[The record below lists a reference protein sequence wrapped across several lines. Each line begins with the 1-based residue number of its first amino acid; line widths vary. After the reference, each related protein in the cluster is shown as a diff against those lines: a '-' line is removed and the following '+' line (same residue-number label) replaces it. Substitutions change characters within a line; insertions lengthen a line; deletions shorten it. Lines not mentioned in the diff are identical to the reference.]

1 MVAPLIC
8 PGCRTRTDD
17 TIDLRTVE
25 RAGDVLACACGR
37 RYPIVDGIPILVAD
51 ARAIDI
57 VAAIEAELPPEVAAA
72 LVAAGPDDA
81 PYPRLLEHLSIY
93 LDAHWG
99 DRADPPA
106 GFAAAAIIAKLA
118 ERPHVDQAVELGCST
133 GRIVA
138 ELAQRADHVVGVDL
152 HVGSLRRARRLLDG
166 ETLTYNRRVSGRTYT
181 TATVTAGDR
190 AMTAARRAL
199 VCGDALDP
207 PLVPG
212 IYDRVVALNLL
223 DAVRHPSLLLSVM
236 DGLCSHG
243 GEVILT
249 SPYAWQSSTVED
261 GEMLDEAAVIAW
273 LVGRGF
279 VIEDQAD
286 LAWPLRRDA
295 RATFAYCVHY
305 VRARKL

>member
-25 RAGDVLACACGR
+25 RAGDVLVCECGR
-37 RYPIVDGIPILVAD
+37 RYPVVDGVPILVAD
-51 ARAIDI
+51 TRAIDI
-57 VAAIEAELPPEVAAA
+57 VGAIEAELPAEVAAA

-81 PYPRLLEHLSIY
+81 PYPRLLEHLSTY

-106 GFAAAAIIAKLA
+106 GFAAGPIIAKLA
-118 ERPHVDQAVELGCST
+118 DRPHVEQAVELGCST

-138 ELAQRADHVVGVDL
+138 ELAQRADYVVGVDL

-166 ETLTYNRRVSGRTYT
+166 ETLIYNRRVIGRRYA
-181 TATVTAGDR
+181 TATVAAGDR
-190 AMTAARRAL
+190 AMSASRRAL
-199 VCGDALDP
+199 VCGDA
-207 PLVPG
+207 LVPG
-212 IYDRVVALNLL
+212 IYDRVVALNML
-223 DAVRHPSLLLSVM
+223 DNVSHPQLLLSVM
-236 DGLCSHG
+236 DGLCARG
-243 GEVILT
+243 GEVILS
-249 SPYAWQSSTVED
+249 SPFSWQSAIVE
-261 GEMLDEAAVIAW
+261 ESEILDEAGVAAW

-279 VIEDQAD
+279 VIEDVAE

-305 VRARKL
+305 LRARKL